1 MKFNIKLKKVRED
14 LYLASCTNLPGC
26 HIQAESRAEA
36 ERMIKSAIQAYLKS
50 YKQHHE
56 KLI

>member
-1 MKFNIKLKKVRED
+1 MKFNIKLKKVREN
-14 LYLASCTNLPGC
+14 LYIASCTNLPGC
-26 HIQAESRAEA
+26 HIEAPTRQEA
-36 ERMIKSAIQAYLKS
+36 ERMIKSAIQAYIKS